1 MRYQITSDSTCDLSP
16 EQLERYNIRLLPL
29 YVSMDGKTLRDGVD
43 VKPDD
48 IYAHVSAGGS
58 LPQTAAVNLAD
69 YVRAFTELSEKN
81 DFVIHVCISLDFSC
95 CYQNAKLAAADF
107 DNVYVVD
114 SRNLS
119 TGHGLVVL
127 EAERMAREGM
137 EPDDIVAALHDL
149 TGRVEASFILDR
161 LDYMKKGGRCSAVTL
176 LGANLL
182 KLRPCIE
189 VKDGKMGIGKKYR
202 GSFDKC
208 VCEYITDKIGNRSDL
223 ELRRVFIT
231 HSGGVAQETLDAL
244 NDKES
249 VHQRA
254 LELGIPVPREYDGT
268 PESYPVVVKP
278 HCGEKFGLKAAD
290 RYAVAN
296 NEAEFDAIM
305 EKMQRYD
312 PSPIVQQKITGA
324 GAGVSLLLGR
334 ESELLGALCHR
345 RVREYPIT
353 GGPSTCCE
361 SFYDEKMIDEAYELL
376 KSFHF
381 TGLAMV
387 EFKGDCILEVNPR
400 VWGSFPMT
408 EAAQSPIVAHYAQTA
423 QGGQVTYTAKD
434 YRTGVKMRFFLN
446 DTVAALSYLKAGR
459 VKEGLRGLGDF
470 FTAKEALSA
479 KGDGKVMRAYLKKS
493 LFER

>member
-189 VKDGKMGIGKKYR
+189 VKDGKMGVGKNIAAALTNASASISPTK
-202 GSFDKC
+202 
-208 VCEYITDKIGNRSDL
+208 L
-223 ELRRVFIT
+223 ETAAIWNCAACSSRTPACRKKRCKRLWKLCKSYSRLRR
-231 HSGGVAQETLDAL
+231 SA
-244 NDKES
+244 S
-249 VHQRA
+249 R
-254 LELGIPVPREYDGT
+254 VPAAPSAAT
-268 PESYPVVVKP
+268 
-278 HCGEKFGLKAAD
+278 AD
-290 RYAVAN
+290 RGPLACCISERRT
-296 NEAEFDAIM
+296 NESSTGSAL
-305 EKMQRYD
+305 RL
-312 PSPIVQQKITGA
+312 GA
-324 GAGVSLLLGR
+324 GADRHALR
-334 ESELLGALCHR
+334 IRAGA
-345 RVREYPIT
+345 
-353 GGPSTCCE
+353 
-361 SFYDEKMIDEAYELL
+361 D
-376 KSFHF
+376 
-381 TGLAMV
+381 
-387 EFKGDCILEVNPR
+387 
-400 VWGSFPMT
+400 
-408 EAAQSPIVAHYAQTA
+408 
-423 QGGQVTYTAKD
+423 
-434 YRTGVKMRFFLN
+434 
-446 DTVAALSYLKAGR
+446 
-459 VKEGLRGLGDF
+459 
-470 FTAKEALSA
+470 
-479 KGDGKVMRAYLKKS
+479 
-493 LFER
+493 

>member
-1 MRYQITSDSTCDLSP
+1 MREALLLAREAAADGEVPVGCVITLEDRIVGRGRNRREKGKTALAHAELEAIGEACRTLGGWRLWQCTLYVTLEPCPMCAGAILNAHLPRVVFGAKDPKSGAAGSLVDLLHLPGCFQPEVSGGILEAECSQALRDFFRTLRQARASCKDADEKRKGLSMRYQITSDSTCDLSP
-16 EQLERYNIRLLPL
+16 EQLEQYNIRLLPL

-69 YVRAFTELSEKN
+69 YVRAFTELSKKN

-107 DNVYVVD
+107 DHVYVVD

-137 EPDDIVAALHDL
+137 APDDIVAALHDL

-182 KLRPCIE
+182 RLRPCIE
-189 VKDGKMGIGKKYR
+189 VRDGKMGVGKKYR

-231 HSGGVAQETLDAL
+231 HSGVSEETVQKAVETVQKLQPF
-244 NDKES
+244 EEIC
-249 VHQRA
+249 VTRA
-254 LELGIPVPREYDGT
+254 GCTV
-268 PESYPVVVKP
+268 SS
-278 HCGEKFGLKAAD
+278 HCGPGTLGVLYIRKAD
-290 RYAVAN
+290 
-296 NEAEFDAIM
+296 
-305 EKMQRYD
+305 Q
-312 PSPIVQQKITGA
+312 
-324 GAGVSLLLGR
+324 
-334 ESELLGALCHR
+334 
-345 RVREYPIT
+345 
-353 GGPSTCCE
+353 
-361 SFYDEKMIDEAYELL
+361 
-376 KSFHF
+376 
-381 TGLAMV
+381 
-387 EFKGDCILEVNPR
+387 
-400 VWGSFPMT
+400 
-408 EAAQSPIVAHYAQTA
+408 
-423 QGGQVTYTAKD
+423 
-434 YRTGVKMRFFLN
+434 
-446 DTVAALSYLKAGR
+446 
-459 VKEGLRGLGDF
+459 
-470 FTAKEALSA
+470 
-479 KGDGKVMRAYLKKS
+479 
-493 LFER
+493 